1 MVERA
6 RLELDAST
14 RRLLAELAYT
24 ASMAN
29 DVARARRI
37 VDGLAAVD
45 PNGAPTV
52 IGYAL
57 ADMTA
62 RDFEA
67 AIRRLRPL
75 ADTGDAHGMV
85 LLGVALKLAGRT
97 SECESLMARVPQ
109 DDPAVAA
116 LAGALR

>member
-1 MVERA
+1 MMESA
-6 RLELDAST
+6 RLELEAT
-14 RRLLAELAYT
+14 TQRLLAELAYV
-24 ASMAN
+24 ASMSN

-45 PNGAPTV
+45 PSAPATV

-57 ADMTA
+57 TEMTM
-62 RDFEA
+62 RDFDA

-75 ADTGDAHGMV
+75 ADAGDAHGMV
-85 LLGVALKLAGRT
+85 LLGLALKLAGRT
-97 SECESLMARVPQ
+97 SECDALLARVPT
-109 DDPAVAA
+109 DDPAVEA

>member
-1 MVERA
+1 MD
-6 RLELDAST
+6 LDAQT
-14 RRLLAELAYT
+14 RRLLAELAYL
-24 ASMAN
+24 ASMSN

-37 VDGLAAVD
+37 VDGLAAID
-45 PNGAPTV
+45 PDGAPTV

-57 ADMTA
+57 ADMTL

-75 ADTGDAHGMV
+75 ADAGDAHGMV
-85 LLGVALKLAGRT
+85 FLGLALKLAGRT
-97 SECESLMARVPQ
+97 SECDAVLSRLPN
-109 DDPAVAA
+109 DDAAVEA